1 MWEINNASQL
11 IAFLTSLAV
20 GCVFCLI
27 YDIFRAIR
35 KSFNRTR
42 YAVFFEDILYSL
54 ICGVIGFLY
63 AGAISHT
70 VSEKTATL
78 GFTAILIAWLGKFNP
93 LIMIGTALFVVVMQ
107 TGTGQINTDFSLGST
122 DFSNMIIGIV
132 FFFVIGCEFFITYS
146 IKAAGGWK
154 EFTAKAGKFFKR
166 KKTAET
172 TQGAGEAANETDRQ
186 TEDEKK

>member
-54 ICGVIGFLY
+54 ICGVIGFLFLL
-63 AGAISHT
+63 A
-70 VSEKTATL
+70 
-78 GFTAILIAWLGKFNP
+78 
-93 LIMIGTALFVVVMQ
+93 
-107 TGTGQINTDFSLGST
+107 
-122 DFSNMIIGIV
+122 
-132 FFFVIGCEFFITYS
+132 
-146 IKAAGGWK
+146 AAGG
-154 EFTAKAGKFFKR
+154 EIRAFALVGMGVVLASICAFLAFLGLGTVVVHFIVM
-166 KKTAET
+166 
-172 TQGAGEAANETDRQ
+172 
-186 TEDEKK
+186 

>member
-1 MWEINNASQL
+1 
-11 IAFLTSLAV
+11 
-20 GCVFCLI
+20 
-27 YDIFRAIR
+27 
-35 KSFNRTR
+35 
-42 YAVFFEDILYSL
+42 
-54 ICGVIGFLY
+54 
-63 AGAISHT
+63 
-70 VSEKTATL
+70 
-78 GFTAILIAWLGKFNP
+78 
-93 LIMIGTALFVVVMQ
+93 MIGTALFVVVMQ

-154 EFTAKAGKFFKR
+154 EFTAKAGKIFKR

>member
-54 ICGVIGFLY
+54 ICGVIGFLFLLAA
-63 AGAISHT
+63 AGGEIRAFALVGMGVGFFICRF
-70 VSEKTATL
+70 TL
-78 GFTAILIAWLGKFNP
+78 SRLFLPILGKFSR
-93 LIMIGTALFVVVMQ
+93 LSAAACAKICSVSDKCGSKISKFLKFIA
-107 TGTGQINTDFSLGST
+107 NTL
-122 DFSNMIIGIV
+122 
-132 FFFVIGCEFFITYS
+132 
-146 IKAAGGWK
+146 
-154 EFTAKAGKFFKR
+154 
-166 KKTAET
+166 KK
-172 TQGAGEAANETDRQ
+172 GL
-186 TEDEKK
+186 KKK

>member
-54 ICGVIGFLY
+54 ICGVIGFLFLL
-63 AGAISHT
+63 A
-70 VSEKTATL
+70 
-78 GFTAILIAWLGKFNP
+78 
-93 LIMIGTALFVVVMQ
+93 
-107 TGTGQINTDFSLGST
+107 
-122 DFSNMIIGIV
+122 
-132 FFFVIGCEFFITYS
+132 
-146 IKAAGGWK
+146 AAGGEIRAFALVGMGVGFFICRFTLSRLFLPILLFIIRVFKTIFRVKFSRLSAAACAKICSVSDKMRVKNQQIFKIHRKYFKKRLEK
-154 EFTAKAGKFFKR
+154 EVRFVVYLIIY
-166 KKTAET
+166 
-172 TQGAGEAANETDRQ
+172 
-186 TEDEKK
+186 